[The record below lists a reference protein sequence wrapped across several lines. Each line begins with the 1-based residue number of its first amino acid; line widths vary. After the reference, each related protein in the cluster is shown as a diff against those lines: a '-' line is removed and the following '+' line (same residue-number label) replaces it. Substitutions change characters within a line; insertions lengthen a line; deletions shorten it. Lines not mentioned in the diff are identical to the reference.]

1 MKEEF
6 YVTGNRTYIAIDL
19 KSFYA
24 SVECRERQL
33 DPLTTNLVVAD
44 AGRTEKTI
52 CLAVSPS
59 LKNYG
64 IHGRPRLFEVVQTM
78 RKVNA
83 RRLSASPGHTFTG
96 SSYDANELDA
106 SPELSA
112 DYIIAPPRMSCYLEY
127 STRIYDI
134 YLKYIAPEDIH
145 VYSIDEVFM
154 DVTNY
159 LSTYAVSPRKLAKSI
174 MQDVLKNTGITAT
187 AGIGTNMYLAKVAM
201 DIVAKHIPPDK
212 ERVRI
217 ASLNEMSYR
226 KILWDHQPLTDFWR
240 VGKGYAKKLEQNGLY
255 TMGDIARCSMGKPNE
270 YHNEELLYKLFG
282 VNAELLIDHA
292 WGWEPCT
299 IADIKNYKPAE
310 KSIGSGQVLPCPY
323 AFQKARL
330 VVREMTDQLALDLVD
345 KELVT
350 DQLVLTVSYDIENL
364 KDPDIK
370 KMYKGE
376 ISADRYGRKA
386 PKHAHGT
393 INLKKKTSSAKLLL
407 NAVTELYDRIVD
419 RNLLVRRMYISANRL
434 AAEGTAEMGEKEYEQ
449 LDLFTDYEALKKKKE
464 EEEAELQ
471 REKKMQQALLSIKK
485 KYGKKA
491 ILKGMNLEEGATAV
505 ERNKQIGGHKA

>member
-1 MKEEF
+1 METLRQKMKEEF

-83 RRLSASPGHTFTG
+83 RRLSASPGYTFTG

-201 DIVAKHIPPDK
+201 DIVAKHIPPGQ
-212 ERVRI
+212 
-217 ASLNEMSYR
+217 R
-226 KILWDHQPLTDFWR
+226 KGP
-240 VGKGYAKKLEQNGLY
+240 Y
-255 TMGDIARCSMGKPNE
+255 CKPE
-270 YHNEELLYKLFG
+270 
-282 VNAELLIDHA
+282 
-292 WGWEPCT
+292 
-299 IADIKNYKPAE
+299 
-310 KSIGSGQVLPCPY
+310 
-323 AFQKARL
+323 
-330 VVREMTDQLALDLVD
+330 
-345 KELVT
+345 
-350 DQLVLTVSYDIENL
+350 
-364 KDPDIK
+364 
-370 KMYKGE
+370 
-376 ISADRYGRKA
+376 
-386 PKHAHGT
+386 
-393 INLKKKTSSAKLLL
+393 
-407 NAVTELYDRIVD
+407 
-419 RNLLVRRMYISANRL
+419 
-434 AAEGTAEMGEKEYEQ
+434 
-449 LDLFTDYEALKKKKE
+449 
-464 EEEAELQ
+464 
-471 REKKMQQALLSIKK
+471 
-485 KYGKKA
+485 
-491 ILKGMNLEEGATAV
+491 
-505 ERNKQIGGHKA
+505 